1 VTLADDGGTIIP
13 GAPPGCVSTHDREED
28 AMDAEDL
35 VREHYSGADF
45 EARVLD
51 ALRAA
56 GLDPDAL
63 HSADLAG
70 LDQLHAGFG
79 PATEHL
85 LDALSLSPGLRL
97 LDVGCGVG
105 GPARMAAA
113 RHACRVTGIDLS
125 PDFVDLARSLTQR
138 VGLADQV
145 TFDLGSATSLPYP
158 DASFDRAM
166 LNHVGMNIAEK
177 ATVFAEV
184 HRVLGPDGGLAV
196 YEQMRIGDGDLT
208 FPMPWADDASSSFV
222 ETRDRYV
229 ELLEA
234 AGFTIEHEEDRTAA
248 NAAGGPPAPGP
259 LNPGTLFGPGF
270 GERIG
275 NNIAAAMSGTLGA
288 VLLVARA
295 A

>member
-1 VTLADDGGTIIP
+1 
-13 GAPPGCVSTHDREED
+13 
-28 AMDAEDL
+28 MDADDL
-35 VREHYSGADF
+35 VREHYSGRGF
-45 EARVLD
+45 EAVVLD

-56 GLDPDAL
+56 GLDPDEL
-63 HSADLAG
+63 RSEDLAG

-85 LDALSLSPGLRL
+85 LDSLALSPGMRV

-113 RHACRVTGIDLS
+113 RNGCRVTGIDLS
-125 PDFVDLARSLTQR
+125 PDFVDLARALTER
-138 VGLADQV
+138 VGLAGDV
-145 TFDLGSATSLPYP
+145 TFDLGSATALPYP
-158 DASFDRAM
+158 DGSFDRAM
-166 LNHVGMNIAEK
+166 LNHVGMNIADK
-177 ATVFAEV
+177 AQVFAEV
-184 HRVLGPDGGLAV
+184 HRVLAPDGRFAV
-196 YEQMRIGDGDLT
+196 YEQMRIGEGRLT
-208 FPMPWADDASSSFV
+208 FPLPWAEDESSSFV
-222 ETRDRYV
+222 ESRDRYV

-234 AGFTIEHEEDRTAA
+234 AGFVIEHEEDRTAA

-275 NNIAAAMSGTLGA
+275 NNIAAALSGTLGA

-295 A
+295 T